1 MTLELISQEILLG
14 YILPNL
20 SISDI
25 CSVSKTSTSLN
36 QVVTKHGNLLWKKKF
51 HQRWPKL
58 VHILEHGGKEN
69 WLTCT
74 RFQYHIEQQIHTS
87 INAMIENSSI
97 HRPPTSESMAVL
109 NLKVPFEFLEDAVLK
124 VANSKQQ
131 STTSLTKTYYAKYLL
146 RFLRC
151 QRLDIEI
158 QEYKENEKI
167 GFAKGAFLVSKWQH
181 VAENIIPQWEDV
193 SCILEDTTTRIQNI
207 LQTRKNS
214 KRPRRTLSE
223 KEQTKE
229 KVEITVHM
237 LFQECNFHCDLLAD
251 SDKED
256 WNEILQAYYITEV
269 LKNRRGKPIII
280 AIILDDILNRL
291 DLKSEILSH
300 ENQFYVRVP
309 LNKTTDTEW
318 IFIDVSNHSVF
329 PSRQLFPDEY
339 PAEDHAIF
347 FDIILPLYNIAS
359 EVHDTNF
366 IKKEALTT
374 ISKEQLSNFH
384 LNFSRFAC
392 CWEPDFLQPFKYAI
406 ACMTYN
412 AFLSYRRQSWE

>member
-1 MTLELISQEILLG
+1 MYTHLNIK
-14 YILPNL
+14 
-20 SISDI
+20 
-25 CSVSKTSTSLN
+25 SKLYS
-36 QVVTKHGNLLWKKKF
+36 
-51 HQRWPKL
+51 R
-58 VHILEHGGKEN
+58 
-69 WLTCT
+69 
-74 RFQYHIEQQIHTS
+74 
-87 INAMIENSSI
+87 
-97 HRPPTSESMAVL
+97 
-109 NLKVPFEFLEDAVLK
+109 
-124 VANSKQQ
+124 

-158 QEYKENEKI
+158 QEYKEKEKI

-269 LKNRRGKPIII
+269 RIQLTLPIIFI
-280 AIILDDILNRL
+280 NKITITSNICSTITTGIEKPKRKTDYNCHHSRRHTKSPRL
-291 DLKSEILSH
+291 
-300 ENQFYVRVP
+300 
-309 LNKTTDTEW
+309 
-318 IFIDVSNHSVF
+318 
-329 PSRQLFPDEY
+329 
-339 PAEDHAIF
+339 
-347 FDIILPLYNIAS
+347 
-359 EVHDTNF
+359 
-366 IKKEALTT
+366 KK
-374 ISKEQLSNFH
+374 
-384 LNFSRFAC
+384 
-392 CWEPDFLQPFKYAI
+392 
-406 ACMTYN
+406 
-412 AFLSYRRQSWE
+412 